1 VIRPL
6 AASSVPRS
14 TARGLLSALA
24 LAVVLTS
31 GVAAAPVADETVTA
45 VASKLRCVVCQN
57 LSVADSPSEMAR
69 QMRDLIRE
77 RLGQGETPEQV
88 IAYFEARY
96 GDFVLLTPRFD
107 RGLNALVWLAPFAA
121 VLVGLVAVLRMTRR
135 WSRRPASDTPGAPPG
150 EALSAEDHERLRAEL
165 GRLRD

>member
-1 VIRPL
+1 VSRP
-6 AASSVPRS
+6 V
-14 TARGLLSALA
+14 ARAFIQWSPAWGLLWGLLLVIAWA
-24 LAVVLTS
+24 DHT
-31 GVAAAPVADETVTA
+31 AAAPVPDEAVTA

-77 RLGQGETPEQV
+77 RLGQGDTPEQV

-96 GDFVLLTPRFD
+96 GDFVLLTPRFG
-107 RGLNALVWLAPFAA
+107 RGVNALVWLAPFAA
-121 VLVGLVAVLRMTRR
+121 VLVGLLAVLRVTRR
-135 WSRRPASDTPGAPPG
+135 WRRRAADVPEATAP
-150 EALSAEDHERLRAEL
+150 ESLSAEDRERLRAEL

>member
-1 VIRPL
+1 
-6 AASSVPRS
+6 
-14 TARGLLSALA
+14 LA
-24 LAVVLTS
+24 LWAHH
-31 GVAAAPVADETVTA
+31 VAAAPVPDDAVAA

-77 RLGQGETPEQV
+77 RLGQGDTPEQV

-121 VLVGLVAVLRMTRR
+121 VLVGFLAVLRVTRR
-135 WSRRPASDTPGAPPG
+135 WSRRGTAVPGATAS
-150 EALSAEDHERLRAEL
+150 EALSAEDRERLRAEL